1 MSRILRIYISICKSV
16 LKYDLKYWRDR
27 KVTGR
32 RMKCLPEFRT
42 LRSTVS
48 VISTHPTGSWEAES
62 GKYTSVDERDPV
74 LSKVEGEG

>member
-1 MSRILRIYISICKSV
+1 M
-16 LKYDLKYWRDR
+16 
-27 KVTGR
+27 
-32 RMKCLPEFRT
+32 PEFRT